1 MPSLRAVN
9 LGLLVLLCLL
19 QYRLW
24 FGDGNLR
31 EARDLQLRRDA
42 LTAEVQKLRERN
54 AALFAEVVDLKE
66 GLDAVEERARQ
77 ELGMI
82 KSGEVFIQVIEPE
95 PAKRPVPPP
104 VRGAKAPAHAPAPT
118 QAEPPAG
125 D

>member
-1 MPSLRAVN
+1 MPSLRALN
-9 LGLLVLLCLL
+9 LGLLVLLCAL

-31 EARDLQLRRDA
+31 EVRELRFQRDA

-54 AALFAEVVDLKE
+54 STLNAEVVDLKE
-66 GLDAVEERARQ
+66 GLEAVEERARQ

-82 KSGEVFIQVIEPE
+82 KSGEVFIQVIELD
-95 PAKRPVPPP
+95 ASKRPAPPP
-104 VRGAKAPAHAPAPT
+104 LRNPKAQPT
-118 QAEPPAG
+118 PNPSEPPAG